1 MIKYS
6 KLSTQKIFKIL
17 KCFSEDLPA
26 VKTASILDLNRRT
39 VDRYYGIF
47 REKILRYLIEEEKG
61 RSGGGFEVDESYF
74 GAKRVR

>member
-6 KLSTQKIFKIL
+6 KISTQKIHKIL

-61 RSGGGFEVDESYF
+61 RSGGEFEVDESYF